1 MFQFNNRRIL
11 DRVRSSGRL
20 ARAATGLDDEFS
32 KHMAGSCLIQCSCIR
47 RPYSGGTRLCSR
59 QPYDFDL

>member
-32 KHMAGSCLIQCSCIR
+32 KHMAGSCLILVFLHQATLFWWDSAML
-47 RPYSGGTRLCSR
+47 PAAL
-59 QPYDFDL
+59 